1 MDRQTATPQIEE
13 MPGPLARER
22 ADFHGTYAAP
32 STYVYDFVWDVTE
45 PATGPFC
52 TDADGNVLMDFTS
65 HVGAAPLGYNN
76 PDLLERMEAFELVD
90 PMKIAGQDFYTTAG
104 DPGDVEFPGPAELME
119 RLTEVTP
126 DGMDTVFL
134 SNSGAEAVENAL
146 KICYDDTA
154 GKYGIT
160 FEGAFH
166 GRTLGTLSLNRS
178 KEVYRRRFPEVAS
191 VHDAPFCRDSGCTPA
206 TCGCGF
212 FAGDT
217 SQLRRM
223 LDPETG
229 HVNPEEV
236 AYLVLEPIQG
246 EGGYHVPSDAF
257 MQEVAALCDRHDI
270 LLIADEIQSGMGRTG
285 EFWASEGFAIE
296 PDVICAAKAAR
307 VGATVASEEVFPDE
321 TSRLS
326 STWGA
331 GDLVDAMQGALTID
345 VIRERDLLANVE
357 TRGEQL
363 RAELAAAD
371 LPNAVD
377 VRGRGLM
384 QAVEFDSKERRDA
397 VEAETVARGL
407 LTLACG
413 NKTLRL
419 LPPLDVREREVSM
432 AVDLLS
438 EAARAAA

>member
-1 MDRQTATPQIEE
+1 
-13 MPGPLARER
+13 
-22 ADFHGTYAAP
+22 
-32 STYVYDFVWDVTE
+32 
-45 PATGPFC
+45 
-52 TDADGNVLMDFTS
+52 
-65 HVGAAPLGYNN
+65 
-76 PDLLERMEAFELVD
+76 
-90 PMKIAGQDFYTTAG
+90 
-104 DPGDVEFPGPAELME
+104 
-119 RLTEVTP
+119 
-126 DGMDTVFL
+126 
-134 SNSGAEAVENAL
+134 
-146 KICYDDTA
+146 
-154 GKYGIT
+154 
-160 FEGAFH
+160 
-166 GRTLGTLSLNRS
+166 
-178 KEVYRRRFPEVAS
+178 
-191 VHDAPFCRDSGCTPA
+191 
-206 TCGCGF
+206 
-212 FAGDT
+212 
-217 SQLRRM
+217 
-223 LDPETG
+223 
-229 HVNPEEV
+229 
-236 AYLVLEPIQG
+236 
-246 EGGYHVPSDAF
+246 

-270 LLIADEIQSGMGRTG
+270 LLIVDEIQSGMGRTG
-285 EFWASEGFAIE
+285 EFWASEEFPIE

-345 VIRERDLLANVE
+345 VIRERDLPANAE
-357 TRGEQL
+357 RRGEQL

-438 EAARAAA
+438 EAARAAT